1 MSSHLNKIGFFSSL
15 FARERER
22 ERAQLYTPV
31 NGDCLSLLENTL
43 NIMEEVA
50 HFTEG
55 EFYQVHFDSRAY
67 IDSFYS
73 CPRGHEE
80 EENFLSFVL
89 ACLSR
94 TFSTGKY
101 KGQRLIEVGSGPT
114 IHSIISACEYFQEI
128 VLSDFADNNRK
139 EIVKWLKNEEGCFDW
154 NPIIQHVCAI
164 EGKRPFD
171 VEVNLRQRVKQVLKC
186 DVRLENPFHPHNI
199 DPAECVITSLCLEA
213 ACKDLETY
221 RKALRGVA
229 TLVRPG
235 GILVMVGVLG
245 QTFYYVNEKRF
256 SCLILSKT
264 NIESILENLGFTI
277 HEFNILPAQ
286 DRKKIVS
293 DFQAVF
299 HLVALKSATYTCDG

>member
-22 ERAQLYTPV
+22 ER
-31 NGDCLSLLENTL
+31 
-43 NIMEEVA
+43 
-50 HFTEG
+50 
-55 EFYQVHFDSRAY
+55 
-67 IDSFYS
+67 
-73 CPRGHEE
+73 
-80 EENFLSFVL
+80 NFLSFVL